1 MKSIVKF
8 MGFVSVLALA
18 VSCSQPS
25 IDDEDVLSYG
35 SETTATSE
43 ATNTNPTNGGGQ
55 TSTDVEEGNHGTT
68 TTEHQPYY
76 EMDCDLNGATDM
88 RQYAV
93 FIDGERIAT
102 PNDWTGNS
110 GYMLENSVHLK
121 IRISVVNGN
130 LHAEVPI
137 NSNGNRWSYTDN
149 NGNRHYYEIQNVIKN
164 GDSIYI
170 TTAQLR

>member
-68 TTEHQPYY
+68 TTEHQPCY
-76 EMDCDLNGATDM
+76 EMDCNLNGATDM

-93 FIDGERIAT
+93 FINGEQIT
-102 PNDWTGNS
+102 KSDDWTGTDP
-110 GYMLENSVHLK
+110 YMDNNNPTK
-121 IRISVVNGN
+121 IRLRVENGN
-130 LHAEVPI
+130 LHLVVPEYK
-137 NSNGNRWSYTDN
+137 RQL
-149 NGNRHYYEIQNVIKN
+149 YEIQEVRKTT
-164 GDSIYI
+164 DSIYI

>member
-43 ATNTNPTNGGGQ
+43 ATDTNPTNGGGQ

-68 TTEHQPYY
+68 TTEHQPCY
-76 EMDCDLNGATDM
+76 EMDCDLNGETNVA
-88 RQYAV
+88 QYEMYINGV
-93 FIDGERIAT
+93 KITNYCWENE
-102 PNDWTGNS
+102 NDE
-110 GYMLENSVHLK
+110 YMLM
-121 IRISVVNGN
+121 
-130 LHAEVPI
+130 
-137 NSNGNRWSYTDN
+137 NSNQSIRLRLSITTNGKLHVSVQENRRN
-149 NGNRHYYEIQNVIKN
+149 NYEIQNVIKN